1 MSHAAEVPASVH
13 DLARRLGRDAAEV
26 DATGVLP
33 AGHLRGLAEAG
44 LYGIFA
50 PIPAGGLG
58 LRYEDACPVVEELAS
73 ACLATTFVWIQHFG
87 TLRALLDEQA
97 PTPLRTRFL
106 PGVIRGEIRS
116 GVALAGLLPGPPRLR
131 ATLTSYGW
139 LLDGEAPWVTG
150 WGHIDLVLVTARGP
164 DEKTVISFLVDAR
177 EQPGLT
183 ATPMRLAA
191 VNASATVRLGFTGLP
206 VPDDRYV
213 ARDRYDPVRHQY
225 EGLRLNGSLALGVAR
240 RCCALIGPSPLDG
253 ELRDCRA
260 ELDSADSA
268 HMPAA
273 RARASEFAVR
283 AAHVLAVWQGSGSAL
298 AGHEAERL
306 TREAAFLLVF
316 GSRPPIK
323 AALLARLG
331 PARRPGGRG
340 EWVLDQMLGRRGA
353 GEQGG

>member
-1 MSHAAEVPASVH
+1 MSHAAGGLASVH
-13 DLARRLGRDAAEV
+13 DLANRFWQDAAEV

-33 AGHLRGLAEAG
+33 AEHLRGLAEAG

-50 PIPAGGLG
+50 PTSAGGLG
-58 LRYEDACPVVEELAS
+58 LRYEDTSPIVEELAS

-87 TLRALLDEQA
+87 PLRALLDEQT
-97 PTPLRTRFL
+97 PTPLRTRLL
-106 PGVIRGEIRS
+106 PGVIRGEIRA

-150 WGHIDLVLVTARGP
+150 WGHIGLLLVTARGP
-164 DEKTVISFLVDAR
+164 GEDTVVSFLVDAR

-183 ATPMRLAA
+183 AAPMRLAA
-191 VNASATVRLGFTGLP
+191 VNASATVRLSFAGLP

-213 ARDRYDPVRHQY
+213 GQRPYDLDRHQY

-240 RCCALIGPSPLDG
+240 RCCALIGPSPLDD
-253 ELRDCRA
+253 ELCDCRA
-260 ELDSADSA
+260 ELDRSGSAN
-268 HMPAA
+268 MPAA

-283 AAHVLAVWQGSGSAL
+283 AAHALAVWQGSGSAL

-316 GSRPPIK
+316 GSRPTIK

-331 PARRPGGRG
+331 GASRPAEGGR
-340 EWVLDQMLGRRGA
+340 WVLDQMLGRRGA
-353 GEQGG
+353 GEQSG